1 MAYDRVKQPG
11 DPDRDCYPA
20 CKKDQHSKL
29 KLIIPSVMV
38 VKNVSTQKADLNELK
53 NLVAVARGDRKPAL
67 LLKNGQV
74 VNVLSG
80 DIVET
85 NLAIEGGMIAA
96 LGREYTAGREVID
109 LKGMYL
115 VPGLID
121 AHLHIESTLLLPA
134 ELARVITP
142 RGTTTVIHDPHEV
155 ANVLGLAGVEL
166 MLETSRGLPCDF
178 MATAPS
184 CVPATT
190 METAGSELNIADIE
204 ALLDLPRVVGLG
216 EMMNYPG
223 VIAGDEAVLQK
234 TAAAHQRGKVVDG
247 HAPELTG
254 AELQAYLAAGIS
266 SDHECLTAAEAKEKL
281 NLGMKIIIRHGSASS
296 SLAELLPLVRAETVD
311 LFMFGSDD
319 REAAELLERGHL
331 DDLLR
336 SAVAL
341 GGDPLLLIRIAT
353 INAARH
359 YRLYDR
365 GALAPGY
372 RADLVAFD
380 NLADFRAGLVIKNG
394 QIVAKEG
401 KLVADLPL
409 PAVPQFALD
418 TIHLAR
424 RTEAQDFMMK
434 SENSTLPV
442 IGVIPG
448 QISTA
453 HLTLKVKKNA
463 AGEVVADPADGL
475 CKIAVVERHRASGR
489 IAVALIKG
497 LGLRTGAIASS
508 VAHDSHNIIV
518 AGVEEEAMA
527 AAVAE
532 LARIGGGF
540 VVCGKDQEIL
550 ATLPLPLGGL
560 ISTEPA
566 AVVAGQMRRLLAA
579 ARSLGVELPQP
590 FITLAFM
597 ALPVIPAL
605 KITDHGLFDVEK
617 FSFL

>member
-1 MAYDRVKQPG
+1 VHAKETGLHALQ
-11 DPDRDCYPA
+11 
-20 CKKDQHSKL
+20 
-29 KLIIPSVMV
+29 KLI
-38 VKNVSTQKADLNELK
+38 E
-53 NLVAVARGDRKPAL
+53 VARGEREADL

-74 VNVLSG
+74 VNVFSG
-80 DIVET
+80 EIIET
-85 NLAIEGGMIAA
+85 NLAIEDGMIAA
-96 LGREYTAGREVID
+96 LSRDYTGGRKEINLNG
-109 LKGMYL
+109 KYL

-142 RGTTTVIHDPHEV
+142 HGTTTVIHDPHEV

-166 MLETSRGLPCDF
+166 MLESSRGLPCDF
-178 MATAPS
+178 LATAPS
-184 CVPATT
+184 CVPATI
-190 METAGSELNIADIE
+190 METAGNELNSAEIE
-204 ALLDLPRVVGLG
+204 TLLDNHQVVGLG

-223 VIAGDEAVLQK
+223 VTAGDEAVLQK
-234 TAAAHQRGKVVDG
+234 IVAAHRRGKVVDG
-247 HAPELTG
+247 HAPGLTG
-254 AELQAYLAAGIS
+254 AALQAYLAAGIS
-266 SDHECLTAAEAKEKL
+266 SDHECLSAKEALEKL
-281 NLGMKIIIRHGSASS
+281 RCGMKVILRHGSASS

-319 REAAELLERGHL
+319 REAADLLERGHL

-341 GGDPLLLIRIAT
+341 GGDPLQLIRIAT
-353 INAARH
+353 LNAARH

-372 RADLVAFD
+372 RADIAAFD
-380 NLADFRAGLVIKNG
+380 NLKDFRAGLVIKNG
-394 QIVAKEG
+394 QVVAEEG
-401 KLVADLPL
+401 KLVSDLPR
-409 PAVPQFALD
+409 PKVPQFALNSM
-418 TIHLAR
+418 HLAR
-424 RTEAQDFMMK
+424 QPGARDFVIKTEND
-434 SENSTLPV
+434 TLPV

-448 QISTA
+448 QINTEY
-453 HLTLKVKKNA
+453 LTIAVKKNA
-463 AGEVVADPADGL
+463 AGEVVADQANGL
-475 CKIAVVERHRASGR
+475 CKIAVVERHQSSGR

-497 LGLRTGAIASS
+497 LGLRAGAIASS

-527 AAVAE
+527 AAVSE
-532 LARIGGGF
+532 LVRLGGGF

-550 ATLPLPLGGL
+550 ATLPLPLAGL

-566 AVVAGQMRRLLAA
+566 TVVADQMRKLLAA
-579 ARSLGVELPQP
+579 ARSLGIELPQP

-605 KITDHGLFDVEK
+605 KITDQGLFDVEK

>member
-1 MAYDRVKQPG
+1 VHFKE
-11 DPDRDCYPA
+11 
-20 CKKDQHSKL
+20 
-29 KLIIPSVMV
+29 
-38 VKNVSTQKADLNELK
+38 NELATLQK
-53 NLVAVARGDRKPAL
+53 QIEVARGDREAEL

-74 VNVLSG
+74 VNVFSG
-80 DIVET
+80 EIIET

-96 LGREYTAGREVID
+96 LGRDYTAGRKIID
-109 LKGMYL
+109 LKGKYL

-142 RGTTTVIHDPHEV
+142 HGTTTVIHDPHEV

-190 METAGSELNIADIE
+190 METAGSELNIDDIE
-204 ALLDLPRVVGLG
+204 LLLDLPQVVGLG

-223 VIAGDEAVLQK
+223 VIEGDEAVLK
-234 TAAAHQRGKVVDG
+234 KIAAAHRRGKVVDG

-254 AELQAYLAAGIS
+254 AALQAYLTAGIS
-266 SDHECLTAAEAKEKL
+266 SDHECLSAAEALEKL
-281 NLGMKIIIRHGSASS
+281 RCGMKVIIRHGSASS
-296 SLAELLPLVRAETVD
+296 SLAELLPLVNANRVD

-319 REAAELLERGHL
+319 REAADLLERGHL
-331 DDLLR
+331 NDLLR

-341 GGDPLLLIRIAT
+341 GGDPLLLLRIAT
-353 INAARH
+353 LNAARH
-359 YRLYDR
+359 YHLFDR

-372 RADLVAFD
+372 RADLVVFD
-380 NLADFRAGLVIKNG
+380 NLTVFKAGLVIKNG
-394 QIVAKEG
+394 QVVAEDG
-401 KLVADLPL
+401 KLIVDLPQ
-409 PAVPQFALD
+409 PTVPQFALNSM
-418 TIHLAR
+418 HLAR
-424 RTEAQDFMMK
+424 EPEARDFTMKTEND
-434 SENSTLPV
+434 TLPV

-448 QISTA
+448 QISTT
-453 HLTLKVKKNA
+453 HLTLAVKKNA
-463 AGEVVADPADGL
+463 AGEVVADPAAGL

-527 AAVAE
+527 AAVSE
-532 LARIGGGF
+532 LVRLGGGF

-550 ATLPLPLGGL
+550 ATLPLPLAGL

-566 AVVAGQMRRLLAA
+566 TVVASQMHKLLAA
-579 ARSLGVELPQP
+579 ARSLGIELPQP

-605 KITDHGLFDVEK
+605 KITDQGLFDVEK
-617 FSFL
+617 FSFIN